1 VPGSGRR
8 RHAAPP
14 VRRRPRFDLLL
25 WGLLAGVSAGVVL
38 GLTGGGWGRAAVLAV
53 LVVAGFV
60 LLTLLTATSSGAGR
74 RRVPDR
80 PERPDRQAD
89 P

>member
-14 VRRRPRFDLLL
+14 VRRRLRFDLLL

-38 GLTGGGWGRAAVLAV
+38 GLTGGGWGRALVLGL

-60 LLTLLTATSSGAGR
+60 LLTLLTATSSGPGR
-74 RRVPDR
+74 RRTPNG
-80 PERPDRQAD
+80 PERPDRQVD

>member
-1 VPGSGRR
+1 
-8 RHAAPP
+8 

-25 WGLLAGVSAGVVL
+25 WGLLAGASAGVVL
-38 GLTGGGWGRAAVLAV
+38 GLTGGGWGRAAVLAL

-74 RRVPDR
+74 RRTPER
-80 PERPDRQAD
+80 PERPGPPDHPAD

>member
-1 VPGSGRR
+1 MPGSGRR

-14 VRRRPRFDLLL
+14 VRRRPRYDLLL

-38 GLTGGGWGRAAVLAV
+38 GLTGGGWGRAAVLGL

-74 RRVPDR
+74 RRTPDR
-80 PERPDRQAD
+80 PDRPSD